1 MESTSRDRDDDV
13 EVEAWEKREVCT
25 CWVGDVFDGFMLKM
39 LKIRRDPGS
48 NQGPYDLQS
57 YALPTE
63 LSWLLIFTAHFGHIR
78 VDSHTPCSYHSS
90 LL

>member
-13 EVEAWEKREVCT
+13 EVDAGEKREVCT

-48 NQGPYDLQS
+48 NHWVS
-57 YALPTE
+57 
-63 LSWLLIFTAHFGHIR
+63 FNK
-78 VDSHTPCSYHSS
+78 S
-90 LL
+90 LLLYIKGKRKQLDN

>member
-48 NQGPYDLQS
+48 NHWVSFQKSAFIIYKREKKQLDN
-57 YALPTE
+57 
-63 LSWLLIFTAHFGHIR
+63 
-78 VDSHTPCSYHSS
+78 
-90 LL
+90 